1 MGAALP
7 RRYDRSRRDAAMART
22 RDQIVEAVVALHAER
37 GARDTSYAMIAERA
51 DVAVPT
57 VYKHFPS
64 LTELFAACVGHV
76 GSRAPALGPEVFA
89 DAPDAPA
96 RLKALARAIVTRHRY
111 FAPWLRWTVHEA
123 PLIPEL
129 AVHHRRMN
137 EARRALIAQ
146 AIAPA
151 FDAPPPPAL
160 LGLLDSLFDYR
171 TWQTLAKDHGLSD
184 EEAAA
189 AIANAGRNLLASQAP
204 ASTALGGTKRNS
216 TRRI

>member
-1 MGAALP
+1 
-7 RRYDRSRRDAAMART
+7 MART
-22 RDQIVEAVVALHAER
+22 RNQIVEAVVALHAER

-76 GSRAPALGPEVFA
+76 GGRAPPLGPDVFA

-96 RLKALARAIVTRHRY
+96 QLEALARAIVTRHRY
-111 FAPWLRWTVHEA
+111 FAPWLRWTAHEA
-123 PLIPEL
+123 HFIPEL
-129 AVHHRRMN
+129 AVHHRRAD

-146 AIAPA
+146 AVAPA
-151 FDAPPPPAL
+151 YNAAPPPAL

-171 TWQTLAKDHGLSD
+171 TWQTLTRNHGLSD

-189 AIANAGRNLLASQAP
+189 AIANAGRDLLAGHAD
-204 ASTALGGTKRNS
+204 ASTAPGGTKRNAA
-216 TRRI
+216 RRTSP